1 MRTENRLSKLSE
13 RATSVTE
20 IVKEIQKIS
29 KGKELFIAFDR
40 DGTLVPYADRPENAL
55 LDADVHESL
64 RTLAIMPGVIAGIV
78 SARSMA
84 LLRSEFDF
92 QRLFIAGNYG
102 LETALSKQDPSV
114 NEIAKSAGEALKK
127 ARNMLA
133 PLARPEISAIL
144 EDHGY
149 SLCVHWHTVPV
160 ESREA
165 LHQHIKQVSA
175 AFPELLTRAQPTSYE
190 FLPDVQWD
198 KGRALAALDQ
208 LVPADGARA
217 FVFIGDSPPDEPAF
231 DWVNARGGVT
241 VRVGSGGTNT
251 CSKFQVADTTEIAK
265 LIILLIEA
273 RSQKP

>member
-1 MRTENRLSKLSE
+1 MKTENRLSD

-20 IVKEIQKIS
+20 IVSEIQRIS
-29 KGKELFIAFDR
+29 RGKELFIAFDR

-55 LDADVHESL
+55 LDADVHETL

-102 LETALSKQDPSV
+102 LETALPKQNPTV
-114 NEIAKSAGEALKK
+114 NEKAKAAELTLKQ

-133 PLARPEISAIL
+133 PLARPEINAIL

-165 LHQHIKQVSA
+165 LHQHINQVANEFSD
-175 AFPELLTRAQPTSYE
+175 LLVRAHPTSYE

-208 LVPADGARA
+208 LVPPDGARA
-217 FVFIGDSPPDEPAF
+217 YVFIGDSPPDEPAF

-241 VRVGSGGTNT
+241 VRVGSGGANT

-273 RSQKP
+273 RSQRH

>member
-1 MRTENRLSKLSE
+1 MRTENRLND

-20 IVKEIQKIS
+20 IVREIQKIS

-55 LDADVHESL
+55 LNPDVHESL
-64 RTLAIMPGVIAGIV
+64 RVLAIMPGVIAGIV

-102 LETALSKQDPSV
+102 LETALPKEDPAV
-114 NEIAKSAGEALKK
+114 NALAKSVAQTLKN

-133 PLARPEISAIL
+133 PLARKEINAIL

-160 ESREA
+160 KSREA
-165 LHQHIKQVSA
+165 LHQHIQAVSKE
-175 AFPELLTRAQPTSYE
+175 FPELLLRAQPTSYE
-190 FLPDVQWD
+190 FLPNLEWD
-198 KGRALAALDQ
+198 KGRALETLDA
-208 LVPADGARA
+208 LVPPDGQRA
-217 FVFIGDSPPDEPAF
+217 YVFIGDSPPDEPAF
-231 DWVNARGGVT
+231 QWVNDHGGVT
-241 VRVGSGGTNT
+241 VRVGSGGLNT
-251 CSKFQVADTTEIAK
+251 CATYHVADPTELAK
-265 LIILLIEA
+265 LIIFLIEA
-273 RSQKP
+273 RSQTQ